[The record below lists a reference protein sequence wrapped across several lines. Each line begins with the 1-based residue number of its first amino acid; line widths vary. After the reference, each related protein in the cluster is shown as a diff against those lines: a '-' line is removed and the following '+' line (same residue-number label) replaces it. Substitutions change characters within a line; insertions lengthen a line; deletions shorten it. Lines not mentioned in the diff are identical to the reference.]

1 LLACPGGGGMSE
13 DFEPTILVFACS
25 WCGYP
30 AATLTGVH
38 HLSYPSGVKIIR
50 VMCTGR
56 VEPAFMMKA
65 FECGADGVAVV
76 GCRIDDCHYT
86 DGNKHAQKRIE
97 AVRKLLRYTGL
108 GEERLRCEWLSASEK
123 YKFLNLINGMYN
135 DLKTIGPNP
144 IPKVER
150 KEAMEFD
157 KKAIDDLIADT
168 GAHDCVECGKC
179 TSVCPV
185 ARFDPNFA
193 PRVIVLRALEGVS
206 DSLSKDRDIW
216 SCITCEMCNSMC
228 PYKVDYSGFIQGMR
242 SEAIRLGNEPECSQ
256 GGLLQS
262 MMRVMAQTEK
272 QNRLEWIP
280 KDVRIAEKGDILY
293 FVGCAPHLDA
303 VFYDRNLNLTGTAIS
318 AIKILN
324 YAGIVPVVSND
335 EVCCGHDLN
344 WAGDNENFEK
354 LMERNIEMIKNIGAK
369 KVIFSCPECY
379 RTFNIDYQDILGDQ
393 DFEMMHLTEFL
404 ADLIDEGKLE
414 LKPVTEEGDSV
425 TYHDPCRL
433 GRHLGVYDEP
443 RDILREM
450 GVEVK
455 EMANTRDKAQCC
467 GVSAWITCGKPAKQM
482 QLDRIAEA
490 KRTGARRLLTMC
502 PKCRI
507 HLDCAVSKEVDVDRS
522 LIDIPMEDYVSY
534 LAKRLGL

>member
-1 LLACPGGGGMSE
+1 MKE
-13 DFEPTILVFACS
+13 FDPTILAFTCS

-38 HLSYPSGVKIIR
+38 HLSYPAGVKIVR

-56 VEPAFMMKA
+56 VDPAFIMKA
-65 FECGADGVAVV
+65 FEQGVDGVAVV

-86 DGNKHAQKRIE
+86 DGNKHALKRIE
-97 AVRKLLRYTGL
+97 ALKKLLKYTGL
-108 GEERLRCEWLSASEK
+108 GEDRLGYEWLTASEK
-123 YKFLNLINGMYN
+123 GKFLNLVNTMERNIKA
-135 DLKTIGPNP
+135 LGPSP
-144 IPKVER
+144 MPKVAE
-150 KEAMEFD
+150 EEVLDFD
-157 KKAIDDLIADT
+157 KKAIDDIIADT

-185 ARFDPNFA
+185 AKFDTSFA

-206 DSLSKDRDIW
+206 DSLNKDRDVW
-216 SCITCEMCNSMC
+216 SCITCEICNSMC

-242 SEAIRLGNEPECSQ
+242 SEAILLGNEPECSQ

-262 MMRVMAQTEK
+262 MMRVMAHTKK
-272 QNRLEWIP
+272 QDRLGWVP
-280 KDVRIAEKGDILY
+280 PDVKIAEKGDVLY

-303 VFYDRNLNLTGTAIS
+303 VFYDRDLNLTGTAI
-318 AIKILN
+318 ATIKILN
-324 YAGIVPVVSND
+324 HAGITPVVRND

-354 LMERNIEMIKNIGAK
+354 LMERNLKMIKDAGAK
-369 KVIFSCPECY
+369 TVVFACPECY
-379 RTFNIDYQDILGDQ
+379 RTFNMDYQDIKGDQ
-393 DFEMMHLTEFL
+393 DFEMVHLTEYL
-404 ADLIDEGKLE
+404 ANLVDQGKLD
-414 LKPVTEEGDSV
+414 LKGIKAGEVV

-443 RDILREM
+443 RDILGM
-450 GVEVK
+450 VGVEVK

-467 GVSAWITCGKPAKQM
+467 GVSAWVTCGKPAKQM
-482 QLDRIAEA
+482 QIDRIAEA
-490 KRTGARRLLTMC
+490 KRTGAQRLLTMC

-507 HLDCAVSKEVDVDRS
+507 HLNCAVSKEIDVDRS
-522 LIDIPMEDYVSY
+522 LVDIPMEDYIVY
-534 LAKRLGL
+534 LARQLGL